1 MVSSRDVYLEIGS
14 KRAFAASFDWPG
26 WCRSGRDG
34 EAALRALVEAGPR
47 YARSL
52 GRAATGFSP
61 PAKATALRVSERVN
75 GGATTDFG
83 APEAETERDLADL
96 TPREADRLAGLLQA
110 CWRAFDRAAR
120 KAVGVELR
128 KGPRGGGRD
137 LDAIVD
143 HVRSAEG
150 AYLSK
155 LGARADDGSM
165 EAVRRTFIDVFSDRA
180 RGEPPPR
187 TPRSGRLW
195 TPPYAVRRSAW
206 HAIDHTWEIEDRS
219 AP

>member
-75 GGATTDFG
+75 GGTTTDFG

-110 CWRAFDRAAR
+110 CW
-120 KAVGVELR
+120 
-128 KGPRGGGRD
+128 
-137 LDAIVD
+137 
-143 HVRSAEG
+143 
-150 AYLSK
+150 
-155 LGARADDGSM
+155 
-165 EAVRRTFIDVFSDRA
+165 RTFIDVFSDRA